1 MKKPDCSGFF
11 VFSGD
16 AEFCSD
22 RHDLFFLLGDELSNL
37 LFVFVQEAVGLF
49 FATVF
54 VVLVD
59 LLVFFK
65 LFDFVD
71 EVAAEVAERDFRVLT
86 ELLGQLD
93 ILLAAL
99 FGERGNADPDG
110 LAVGGRIESEIGVAD
125 RLFGGRHHGF
135 VPDLNGEGLDIEHA
149 EVADLFQR
157 HLLPVG
163 FHLDPVE

>member
-1 MKKPDCSGFF
+1 MNRGSR
-11 VFSGD
+11 
-16 AEFCSD
+16 SD
-22 RHDLFFLLGDELSNL
+22 GHDLFFLLGDELGDL
-37 LFVFVQEAVGLF
+37 LFVFVQEVVGLF
-49 FATVF
+49 LAAVL

-65 LFDFVD
+65 LLDFVD
-71 EVAAEVAERDFRVLT
+71 EVATEVAERDFRVLA

-99 FGERGNADPDG
+99 FGERRNADPDG
-110 LAVGGRIESEIGVAD
+110 LAVGGRIESEVGVAD

-135 VPDLNGEGLDIEHA
+135 VPDLDGEGMDIEHA
-149 EVADLFQR
+149 DVADLFQR

-163 FHLDPVE
+163 FNLDPVEQRRGGLSGPD